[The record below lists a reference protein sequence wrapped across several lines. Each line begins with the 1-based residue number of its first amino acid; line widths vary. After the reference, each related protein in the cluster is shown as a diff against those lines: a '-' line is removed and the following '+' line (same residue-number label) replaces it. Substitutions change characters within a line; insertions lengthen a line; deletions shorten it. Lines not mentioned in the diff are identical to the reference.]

1 MKRDVILFCYDGSD
15 EAKRSMESAAELLST
30 RDAVVVDVGS
40 FLTGAES
47 LAALSPGV
55 DVPTLEQLNR
65 DGALERAQDG
75 VDYAR
80 RFGFDATARQM
91 LADPPWEGI
100 LEVADDLDASVIVV
114 GSRGFKGAKELI
126 EHSFSRALTE
136 HASRPVLLVPPA
148 EA

>member
-1 MKRDVILFCYDGSD
+1 MKRDVILFCYDGSA
-15 EAKRSMESAAELLST
+15 EAKRSMESAADLLNT

-65 DGALERAQDG
+65 DAALERAEDG
-75 VDYAR
+75 VAYAR

-91 LADPPWEGI
+91 LADPAWEGI
-100 LEVADDLDASVIVV
+100 LEVADDVDASVIVV
-114 GSRGFKGAKELI
+114 GSRG
-126 EHSFSRALTE
+126 SRAPR
-136 HASRPVLLVPPA
+136 S
-148 EA
+148 